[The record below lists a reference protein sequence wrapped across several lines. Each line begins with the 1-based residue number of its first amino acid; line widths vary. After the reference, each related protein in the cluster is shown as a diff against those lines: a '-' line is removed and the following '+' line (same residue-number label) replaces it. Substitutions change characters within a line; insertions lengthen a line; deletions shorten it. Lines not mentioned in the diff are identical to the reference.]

1 VYMLEMMFGVCLY
14 IFDSYYSAATPC
26 VVLPLLHR
34 SHRSHR
40 SSSPLHRLHRRDRRH
55 RRHRPYGN
63 DLMPYSNAT
72 FYLSI
77 LLAEIGAV
85 VLVLVLFRFRSELG
99 CCLAK
104 LAGLLVAVLAV
115 ISPFRE

>member
-1 VYMLEMMFGVCLY
+1 
-14 IFDSYYSAATPC
+14 
-26 VVLPLLHR
+26 
-34 SHRSHR
+34 
-40 SSSPLHRLHRRDRRH
+40 
-55 RRHRPYGN
+55 
-63 DLMPYSNAT
+63 MPYSNAT